1 MTRGVL
7 VPSVIERT
15 DRGERSSDVYSR
27 LLGERII
34 FLGDPIDDAV
44 ANLVCAQLLHLEG
57 EQPDRQIALYINCP
71 GGSVTA
77 ALAIHDTMQFIRP
90 AVRTVAL
97 GQAASMAAL
106 LVAAGAPGQR
116 FALPSAR
123 LLLHQPSGEAQG
135 QAADIERH
143 ASELLRLRTLLW
155 EHLATCTG
163 QDAAK
168 IARDADRDLVLTAQQ
183 ARAYGLVDDVVAA
196 RELDVPS
203 ERPDSA
209 SARRFA
215 S

>member
-57 EQPDRQIALYINCP
+57 EQPDRQIALYINSP

-90 AVRTVAL
+90 AVRTVVL

-116 FALPSAR
+116 FALASAR

-143 ASELLRLRTLLW
+143 ASELLRLRALLW
-155 EHLATCTG
+155 EHLASCTG

-168 IARDADRDLVLTAQQ
+168 IANDADRDLVLTAQQ

-196 RELDVPS
+196 REIDLPS
-203 ERPDSA
+203 DRSG
-209 SARRFA
+209 STRRLVG
-215 S
+215 